1 MKLAEAHPVPAV
13 AAGEVRPVKL
23 AQEVAEDEEEK
34 DEGGGRSAY
43 RHPVAAP
50 RQVATEQQQDDE
62 GGGRYRRDEP
72 GLLHAHALR
81 HPPGLPPQNQ
91 EPRTWNL
98 RIARF
103 WVLGSRFCRPRHHL
117 SVSTS
122 STLAVA
128 LLR

>member
-13 AAGEVRPVKL
+13 AAGDARP
-23 AQEVAEDEEEK
+23 AQLVEQVAEDEEEE
-34 DEGGGRSAY
+34 DEGGGDGAD

-50 RQVATEQQQDDE
+50 RQVLPEQQQDDE

-72 GLLHAHALR
+72 GLLHAHAALPR
-81 HPPGLPPQNQ
+81 RSTRNREPGTGNM
-91 EPRTWNL
+91 
-98 RIARF
+98 
-103 WVLGSRFCRPRHHL
+103 GRPCSYHL

-128 LLR
+128 LL